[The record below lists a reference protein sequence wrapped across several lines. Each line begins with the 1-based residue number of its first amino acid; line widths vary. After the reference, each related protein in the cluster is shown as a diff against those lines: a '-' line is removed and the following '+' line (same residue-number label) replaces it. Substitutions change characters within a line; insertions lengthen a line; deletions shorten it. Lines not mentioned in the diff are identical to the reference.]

1 MQDKLRASLRDV
13 RVLAAIISLFL
24 SAWSV
29 FLDDVLNNDGILYVR
44 VADLLVHGEWD
55 IAFNLYK
62 WPFYSLLIAVTGQ
75 VTGFSLEYSAHLLN
89 AVLAALIVVCFISLV
104 REVGGDSKTVVAAA
118 FVVLLYPGINEYRS
132 FIGRD
137 AGYLAFYLL
146 SLLLF
151 FKYANSPRFGYAI
164 GWASSIFIAGLF
176 RIEGFVF
183 LLILPLLYQWRK
195 VTTLPARLMLV
206 ITMIG
211 ACLVSG
217 LIVAWWFFGIT
228 LGLGADKILHALALS
243 YQSLWQYISAHVSVK
258 LTVINE
264 QFLNDYSREHAFAAY
279 IAAMGAVLLAEIF
292 ARLTPLYA
300 FLTGHAIY
308 RKLIFPVDGI
318 KYLWTWLVFLNL
330 AILGIVVVVM
340 LFLTGRFPLALCL
353 TLMLAVPFSLIALY
367 EKWQENRAKP
377 IRTNWIFPTVVILFL
392 LMAVDGLYSPTSK
405 EHIKEAGLWIKE
417 NTPPESTLLSN
428 NEILIFYSGKNAYRT
443 NAKYDWG
450 ETLDLVRSGKWLDYN
465 YVAVRIKRQ
474 HSKDAIS
481 LVRTLQMDPTK
492 RFRNKKGDQV
502 LIFKVR

>member
-1 MQDKLRASLRDV
+1 
-13 RVLAAIISLFL
+13 
-24 SAWSV
+24 
-29 FLDDVLNNDGILYVR
+29 
-44 VADLLVHGEWD
+44 
-55 IAFNLYK
+55 
-62 WPFYSLLIAVTGQ
+62 
-75 VTGFSLEYSAHLLN
+75 
-89 AVLAALIVVCFISLV
+89 
-104 REVGGDSKTVVAAA
+104 
-118 FVVLLYPGINEYRS
+118 
-132 FIGRD
+132 
-137 AGYLAFYLL
+137 
-146 SLLLF
+146 
-151 FKYANSPRFGYAI
+151 
-164 GWASSIFIAGLF
+164 
-176 RIEGFVF
+176 
-183 LLILPLLYQWRK
+183 
-195 VTTLPARLMLV
+195 
-206 ITMIG
+206 
-211 ACLVSG
+211 
-217 LIVAWWFFGIT
+217 
-228 LGLGADKILHALALS
+228 
-243 YQSLWQYISAHVSVK
+243 
-258 LTVINE
+258 
-264 QFLNDYSREHAFAAY
+264 
-279 IAAMGAVLLAEIF
+279 MGAVLLAEIF

-330 AILGIVVVVM
+330 AILGVFVVVM

-377 IRTNWIFPTVVILFL
+377 IRANWIFPTVVILFL